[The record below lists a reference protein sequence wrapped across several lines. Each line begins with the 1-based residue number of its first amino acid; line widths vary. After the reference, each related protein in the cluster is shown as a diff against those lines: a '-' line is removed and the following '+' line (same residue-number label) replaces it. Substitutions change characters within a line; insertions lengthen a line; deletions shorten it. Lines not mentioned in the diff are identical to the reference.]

1 MLHEFRL
8 ALRMLRRSPGF
19 SVLAVLCLTLGIGA
33 TTSVFSWI
41 EGILLRPFPLV
52 RNQERLV
59 AITGIDR
66 GVRTDVSWPD
76 FQDLKRNSRL
86 VEAFI
91 GDRITGTTLSIG
103 DHAEVATGSVVTANY
118 FDALGVRPILG
129 RGFEPEEEAGEN
141 AHPVTV
147 IAYQTW
153 QERYRGDPAIIG
165 RTQVLNGVRHT
176 IIGVA
181 PKGFYGTFV
190 GYSFQFWVPASM
202 EALFTGGDYKLE
214 NRGAD
219 WVEGFARLK
228 PGVTIEQA
236 QAEVSAIAKRLEHDY
251 PATNRARDFKLYPL
265 WAVPFNNAGTL
276 LPTLRIS
283 LVVATFV
290 LLIACANVGNL
301 LLVRSFARRQE
312 MAVRLS
318 VGAGFRR
325 LLQQLFAE
333 QLLLSCLA
341 VAGGFLLAYWCR
353 NVIVLLRP
361 AAPGISVLLPA
372 EIDWR
377 VMALSAGVCLG
388 SAFLLGLIP
397 AVQVSRVDLAGT
409 LRAESGGVVG
419 GRRKKYVRSGLILM
433 QVGLSFVLLAAT
445 GLLARSVQ
453 EIRNSSPGFATQD
466 LLTAFID
473 FADAGY
479 DTPRAM
485 NFEDELADRLQGVA
499 GVRSI
504 AFSRIRPFTYK
515 TYSSAK
521 ITVEGFEAAPDEQP
535 RADYN
540 EVSPG
545 YLATVGI
552 PLVSGREFTRAD
564 NETGPPV
571 AIVDETMAA
580 QYWRGQ
586 DPVGKRVQVQG
597 RWLQIVGVAKA
608 SKYRTL
614 AEAAKPFFYVP
625 LRQSKRGEIVF
636 VRTALAPDVAGKI
649 LTREMRKLDPS
660 LLPAEMLRMREQV
673 DRMTWTQRAALKL
686 LAVFGALALGLAA
699 VGLYG
704 VMSYSVSQSAR
715 ELGLR
720 MALGARA
727 VDILRMVI
735 SNGLL
740 LMAAGVILGAGTAL
754 LSTRLLGDLLYKTGP
769 RDPEA
774 FAAAF
779 AVIALVSLVACFA
792 PAYRAS
798 RTDPAAVLRN

>member
-1 MLHEFRL
+1 MLQELRIAF
-8 ALRMLRRSPGF
+8 RMLRRSPGF
-19 SVLAVLCLTLGIGA
+19 SVLAILCLTLGIGA
-33 TTSVFSWI
+33 TTAVFSWI
-41 EGILLRPFPLV
+41 EGILLKPFPLV
-52 RNQERLV
+52 RGQDRLV
-59 AITGIDR
+59 AVTGLDR
-66 GVRTDVSWPD
+66 GTRTDVSWPD
-76 FQDLKRNSRL
+76 FQDLRNNSKL

-91 GDRITGTTLSIG
+91 GDRIFGTTLNIG

-118 FDALGVRPILG
+118 FDALGVHPILG
-129 RGFEPEEEAGEN
+129 RGFQPEEEIGQN
-141 AHPVTV
+141 AHPVAV

-153 QERYRGDPAIIG
+153 RERYRGDPNIIG
-165 RTQVLNGVRHT
+165 RTQFLNGVKHT
-176 IIGVA
+176 IVGVA

-236 QAEVSAIAKRLEHDY
+236 QAEVSAIAKQLEHDY
-251 PATNRARDFKLYPL
+251 PATNRGRDFKLYPL
-265 WAVPFNNAGTL
+265 WATPFNNAGTL

-283 LVVATFV
+283 MLVAGFV

-325 LLQQLFAE
+325 LLKQLFTE
-333 QLLLSCLA
+333 QLALSCFA

-361 AAPGISVLLPA
+361 RPPGIAVNLPA

-377 VMALSAGVCLG
+377 VMALSAAVCLA

-397 AVQVSRVDLAGT
+397 ALQVSKVDLAGA
-409 LRAESGGVVG
+409 LRTESGAVVG
-419 GRRKKYVRSGLILM
+419 GRGKRHLRSGLILM
-433 QVGLSFVLLAAT
+433 QVALSFVLLAAT

-453 EIRNSSPGFATQD
+453 EIRNTNPGFDTHD
-466 LLTAFID
+466 LLTTSID

-479 DTPRAM
+479 DAARAV
-485 NFEDELADRLQGVA
+485 NFEDELADRLGQVP
-499 GVRSI
+499 GVRSV
-504 AFSRIRPFTYK
+504 AFSRVRPFTYGSYA
-515 TYSSAK
+515 T
-521 ITVEGFEAAPDEQP
+521 APDEQP
-535 RADYN
+535 TADYN
-540 EVSPG
+540 EISPG
-545 YLATVGI
+545 YLATMGI
-552 PLVSGREFTRAD
+552 PLVSGREFRRAD
-564 NETGPPV
+564 
-571 AIVDETMAA
+571 DETAPLVAMVDQNMAA

-586 DPVGKRVQVQG
+586 DPVGKRLQVQG
-597 RWLQIVGVAKA
+597 RWIQIVGVAKA

-614 AEAAKPFFYVP
+614 AEPAKPFFYVP
-625 LRQSKRGEIVF
+625 LRQSRRGSVVF
-636 VRTALAPDVAGKI
+636 LRTALAPDVAAK
-649 LTREMRKLDPS
+649 LLAREMRRLDPS
-660 LLPAEMLRMREQV
+660 ILPSEVLRMREQV

-686 LAVFGALALGLAA
+686 LGVFGALALGLAA
-699 VGLYG
+699 IGLYG
-704 VMSYSVSQSAR
+704 VMSYSVSQNAR

-720 MALGARA
+720 MALGASP
-727 VDILRMVI
+727 VDVLRMVV

-740 LMAAGVILGAGTAL
+740 LTVAGLTLGAAAAL
-754 LSTRLLGDLLYKTGP
+754 LLTRLLGDLLYKTSP
-769 RDPEA
+769 RDPLA

-779 AVIALVSLVACFA
+779 AVIALASLAAFFV

-798 RTDPAAVLRN
+798 QTDPAVVLRN

>member
-1 MLHEFRL
+1 MIQEFRL
-8 ALRMLRRSPGF
+8 AFRMLRRSPGF
-19 SVLAVLCLTLGIGA
+19 SVLAILCLTLGIGA

-52 RNQERLV
+52 HDQERLV
-59 AITGIDR
+59 SIVAFDR
-66 GVRTDVSWPD
+66 GVRNDVSWPD
-76 FQDLKRNSRL
+76 FQDLRNNSRL
-86 VEAFI
+86 IEAFI
-91 GDRITGTTLSIG
+91 GDRICGTTLNIG
-103 DHAEVATGSVVTANY
+103 DHAEVVTGSVVSANY
-118 FDALGVRPILG
+118 FDAIGVHPILG
-129 RGFEPEEEAGEN
+129 RGFRPEEEIGEN
-141 AHPVTV
+141 AHPVVV

-153 QERYRGDPAIIG
+153 QDRYRGDPNIIG
-165 RTQVLNGVRHT
+165 QTQILNGLRHT
-176 IIGVA
+176 IVGVA

-202 EALFTGGDYKLE
+202 ESLFTGGDYKLE

-265 WAVPFNNAGTL
+265 WATPFNNAGTL

-283 LVVATFV
+283 LVVAAFV

-318 VGAGFRR
+318 VGAGFGR
-325 LLQQLFAE
+325 LLKQLFTE
-333 QLLLSCLA
+333 QVVLSCLA

-353 NVIVLLRP
+353 NAIVLLRP
-361 AAPGISVLLPA
+361 AAPGVSLLLPA

-377 VMALSAGVCLG
+377 VMALSAGVCLA

-397 AVQVSRVDLAGT
+397 AIQVSRVDLAGA

-419 GRRKKYVRSGLILM
+419 GRGKKYVRSGLILM
-433 QVGLSFVLLAAT
+433 QVALSFVLLAAT

-453 EIRNSSPGFATQD
+453 EIRNTSPGFATQS
-466 LLTAFID
+466 LLTSYID
-473 FADAGY
+473 FVNAGY
-479 DTPRAM
+479 DAPRSM
-485 NFEDELADRLQGVA
+485 NFEDELGDRLHEVA

-504 AFSRIRPFTYK
+504 AFSRIRPFTYPA
-515 TYSSAK
+515 YSSAK
-521 ITVEGFEAAPDEQP
+521 IAVEGFEVPPDEQP
-535 RADYN
+535 TADYN

-545 YLATVGI
+545 YLATIGI
-552 PLVSGREFTRAD
+552 PLVSGRDFTRAD
-564 NETGPPV
+564 NETSPLV
-571 AIVDETMAA
+571 AVVDETMAA

-586 DPVGKRVQVQG
+586 DPVGKRLQMAGRWVQV
-597 RWLQIVGVAKA
+597 VGVAKA
-608 SKYRTL
+608 AKYRTL
-614 AEAAKPFFYVP
+614 VEPAKPFFYVP
-625 LRQSKRGEIVF
+625 LRQSRRGNMVF
-636 VRTALAPDVAGKI
+636 VRSALAPDVVRKLLA
-649 LTREMRKLDPS
+649 REMHKLDPS
-660 LLPAEMLRMREQV
+660 LSPDEVMRMGEQV

-686 LAVFGALALGLAA
+686 LGVFGALALGLAA

-727 VDILRMVI
+727 VDVLKMVI

-754 LSTRLLGDLLYKTGP
+754 LLTRLLGDLLYKTGP
-769 RDPEA
+769 RDPVA

-779 AVIALVSLVACFA
+779 ALIALVSLAACFA

-798 RTDPAAVLRN
+798 RTDPAAALRN

>member
-1 MLHEFRL
+1 MVHEFRL

-19 SVLAVLCLTLGIGA
+19 SVLAILCLTLGIGA

-59 AITGIDR
+59 AITGLDR

-76 FQDLKRNSRL
+76 FQDLKKNSTL

-91 GDRITGTTLSIG
+91 GDRIFGTTLNIG

-118 FDALGVRPILG
+118 FDALGVHPILG
-129 RGFEPEEEAGEN
+129 RGFEPEEEVGQN

-153 QERYRGDPAIIG
+153 QERYRGDPNIIG
-165 RTQVLNGVRHT
+165 RTQTLNGVNHT

-219 WVEGFARLK
+219 WIEGFARLK

-236 QAEVSAIAKRLEHDY
+236 QAEISAIAKRLEHDY

-283 LVVATFV
+283 LVVAAFV

-325 LLQQLFAE
+325 LLKQLFTE
-333 QLLLSCLA
+333 QLVLSCVA

-377 VMALSAGVCLG
+377 VMALSAAVCVG

-397 AVQVSRVDLAGT
+397 AIQVSRVDLAGA

-419 GRRKKYVRSGLILM
+419 GRGKKYVRSGLILM

-453 EIRNSSPGFATQD
+453 EIRNSSPGFATQN
-466 LLTAFID
+466 LLTTYID

-479 DTPRAM
+479 DAPRAM
-485 NFEDELADRLQGVA
+485 NFEDELADRLQEVA
-499 GVRSI
+499 GVQSI
-504 AFSRIRPFTYK
+504 AFSRIRPFTYQS
-515 TYSSAK
+515 YSSAK
-521 ITVEGFEAAPDEQP
+521 IAVEGFEAAPDEQP
-535 RADYN
+535 SVDYN

-545 YLATVGI
+545 YLATIGI

-564 NETGPPV
+564 NETGQPV

-580 QYWRGQ
+580 QFWRGQ

-597 RWLQIVGVAKA
+597 RWLQVVGVAKA

-614 AEAAKPFFYVP
+614 VEAAKPFFYVP
-625 LRQSKRGEIVF
+625 LRQTKRGGMVF

-649 LTREMRKLDPS
+649 LAREMSKLDPS
-660 LLPAEMLRMREQV
+660 LLPNEMLRMREQV

-727 VDILRMVI
+727 VDVLRMVI

-740 LMAAGVILGAGTAL
+740 LMAAGLILGAGAAL
-754 LSTRLLGDLLYKTGP
+754 LLTRLLGDLLYKTGP
-769 RDPEA
+769 RDPMA
-774 FAAAF
+774 FAAAS
-779 AVIALVSLVACFA
+779 AVIALVSLAACFV